1 MSKKA
6 LDEIK
11 SILTDM
17 NGQLGKINDR
27 LTTLES
33 NQKVYNSKVD
43 SWDTDFKSIKRA
55 VTAVEVVCAETQR
68 QVQQIHA
75 GTIDTTSKLGARVRK
90 LEVVK
95 DAPSGRRRP
104 AK

>member
-1 MSKKA
+1 MKKA
-6 LDEIK
+6 DFDELK
-11 SILTDM
+11 NILTDV
-17 NGQLGKINDR
+17 NSQLGEIKNR

-43 SWDTDFKSIKRA
+43 SWDTDFKDIRRA
-55 VTAVEVVCAETQR
+55 VTAVEVVCGETQR

-95 DAPSGRRRP
+95 DTPSGRRRP